1 MSINVEYRADLDARR
16 AKITL
21 GSVTLEPGNNSVTV
35 EQLLILEQFD
45 YFNVATANK
54 IFIYTK
60 PLTDSI
66 KPEIATIKP
75 EIPEPKQLET
85 VKESAKT
92 AKPKATSLNSL
103 TVEDDI

>member
-1 MSINVEYRADLDARR
+1 MAVNVEYRADLDARR

-21 GSVTLEPGNNSVTV
+21 GSVTLEPGNNSVTI
-35 EQLLILEQFD
+35 EQLLSLESFD

-60 PLTDSI
+60 PEI
-66 KPEIATIKP
+66 KQT
-75 EIPEPKQLET
+75 EIPEPKQPET
-85 VKESAKT
+85 VKEPAKT
-92 AKPKATSLNSL
+92 AKPKTTSLSSL